1 MGGGGGGGRM
11 TSEQFSFLCC
21 YNRSANFFCWACA
34 VQIFSI
40 VIFFSGRCGEG
51 GGGGLKLGQSIC
63 VSP

>member
-1 MGGGGGGGRM
+1 M

-34 VQIFSI
+34 VQIFFI
-40 VIFFSGRCGEG
+40 VIFFPEG
-51 GGGGLKLGQSIC
+51 VERGGGLKLGQSIC